1 MGLAHAPRIVTN
13 DLFLA
18 YDPASPKSYVG
29 INTYVKNFKN
39 HTADEGY
46 FNGNLLHSQGPFP
59 DAGYVSFGGADDLYT
74 SASSDF
80 TFGTTPFT
88 VEAWI
93 YSTSLPSG
101 ESFIFCY
108 GGSTFGWNTTTGFQY
123 TFYIDS
129 NGTLNANLYN
139 GSTSYNNVNSGAGE
153 ISANQWYHVALC
165 GNGSTTKI
173 FINGI
178 EKGSIN
184 QYPRTT
190 PSPLEFTIGS
200 ARSQGNSAS
209 DYYGYITNFR
219 LLKGTALYTSNF
231 TPSTTPLTAIDNTK
245 LLTCQKGPIVD
256 ASLSNHSITNNGA
269 TVVYDSTSYFD
280 CDGTDDYIQI
290 TGLNRTTLGDQYTI
304 SVWVKF
310 DVDGPNTAI
319 WQLSNT
325 PSSNWPSILLQ
336 KRSGY
341 IRFYAGLQSSSA
353 YHMNKDFL
361 STNTWYNFVI
371 TRSGLYYA
379 LYANGT
385 IPTGNFE
392 NGEFTDV
399 TTYNGDYHTSSTDGN
414 FFIANGY
421 DTSSYGTLDG
431 KIGAFHIY
439 KRRLSA
445 TEIRQNFNA
454 LRGRYGV

>member
-18 YDPASPKSYVG
+18 YDPSSPKSYVG

-59 DAGYVSFGGADDLYT
+59 DAGYVSFGGVDDLYT

-93 YSTSLPSG
+93 YPTSLPSS
-101 ESFIFCY
+101 EAMICSFGGNIY
-108 GGSTFGWNTTTGFQY
+108 GWSSSKGYEY

-129 NGTLNANLYN
+129 NGALKSNLYD
-139 GSTSYNNVNSGAGE
+139 GSTSFNSIASSTGQ
-153 ISANQWYHVALC
+153 ISANTWQHVALC

-173 FINGI
+173 FINGV
-178 EKGSIN
+178 EKGSVN
-184 QYPRTT
+184 EYPRTIT
-190 PSPLEFTIGS
+190 SPAYFTIGS
-200 ARSQGNSAS
+200 AKSQGNATN

-219 LLKGTALYTSNF
+219 LVKGTALYTSNF

-245 LLTCQKGPIVD
+245 LLTCQGSSIVD
-256 ASLSNHSITNNGA
+256 ASLSNHSITNNGT

-310 DVDGPNTAI
+310 DVDGSDTAI

-325 PSSNWPSILLQ
+325 PSSNWSSILLQ

-341 IRFYAGLQSSSA
+341 IRFWAGLKSSA
-353 YHMNKDFL
+353 AGYVLNKDFI

-385 IPTGNFE
+385 IPTGNNE
-392 NGEFTDV
+392 DGEFTDL
-399 TTYNGDYHTSSTDGN
+399 TTYNGDYHASSTDGN

-421 DTSSYGTLDG
+421 NGTLDG

-445 TEIRQNFNA
+445 AEIRQNFNA
-454 LRGRYGV
+454 LRGRYRV